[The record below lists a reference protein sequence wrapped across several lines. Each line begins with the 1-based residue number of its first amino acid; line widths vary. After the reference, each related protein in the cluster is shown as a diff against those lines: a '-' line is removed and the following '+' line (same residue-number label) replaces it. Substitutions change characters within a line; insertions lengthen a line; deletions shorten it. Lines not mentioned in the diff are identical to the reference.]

1 MGKQTFGRRKNT
13 FVILVVFL
21 AVFPMTATVV
31 NGADEHRDKLI
42 QLRKNIRQGAKQ
54 LCEKIK
60 QYPLISLFFIFAV
73 VLLAVIPS

>member
-1 MGKQTFGRRKNT
+1 MAEEKNT
-13 FVILVVFL
+13 LVLLVAFL
-21 AVFPMTATVV
+21 AVLSMTATVV
-31 NGADEHRDKLI
+31 SAAGEHRDKLI